1 MARHP
6 ESVAA
11 PLPTA
16 RERKGRMLHPVIMM
30 LVIIAGAILL
40 TYAVR
45 SGEF

>member
-1 MARHP
+1 
-6 ESVAA
+6 
-11 PLPTA
+11 
-16 RERKGRMLHPVIMM
+16 MLHPVIMM